1 MPWLPAIGRSL
12 AGGDAGRNG
21 LHTGRSLAAKKTPKR
36 LEKGAPLPYDCSMGS
51 VGQRHPLVRTFDQ
64 RR

>member
-36 LEKGAPLPYDCSMGS
+36 LE
-51 VGQRHPLVRTFDQ
+51 
-64 RR
+64 